1 MSGDGGN
8 NYFHGDAVIIH
19 DGTGHQGIV
28 HNYAAPP
35 KPPTLDEALRTVV
48 ALMRELRAEV
58 GPEDQRSF
66 DDALPV
72 LAADATDAAG
82 TAVEVPGRRR
92 ALLTVVGIATLLGTV
107 GTPLLDAARA
117 ALELLGVGG

>member
-1 MSGDGGN
+1 MSGD
-8 NYFHGDAVIIH
+8 NYNFGDVVNIH
-19 DGTGHQGIV
+19 DGSGHQGIV
-28 HNYAAPP
+28 HNYAAAPQ
-35 KPPTLDEALRTVV
+35 PPTLDEALRTVV
-48 ALMRELRAEV
+48 TLMRELRAEV
-58 GPEDQRSF
+58 GPEGQRAF

-72 LAADATDAAG
+72 LAADATDVAG

-92 ALLTVVGIATLLGTV
+92 ALITVAGIAALLGTV